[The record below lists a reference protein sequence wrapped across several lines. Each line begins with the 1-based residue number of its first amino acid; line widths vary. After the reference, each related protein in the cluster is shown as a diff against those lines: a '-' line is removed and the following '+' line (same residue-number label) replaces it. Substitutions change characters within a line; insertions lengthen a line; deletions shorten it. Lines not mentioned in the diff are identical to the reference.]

1 MHNIFTWIRRLLREV
16 ATANRID
23 PDPVSTMSPRD
34 LADLPVWHPCHDDGA
49 ATGSLRSR

>member
-1 MHNIFTWIRRLLREV
+1 MHKIFTWIRRLLAEV
-16 ATANRID
+16 AAANRID

-34 LADLPVWHPCHDDGA
+34 LADLPVWHPCHDEGA